1 MRESDIEAIMQIE
14 NAVYP
19 FPWTAGNFRDSL
31 KAGYDAWI
39 LEDEGG
45 AIGYAVVMWL
55 PDEVHL
61 LNLSVAAACQRRGVA
76 RALLRWL
83 VDDTRKR
90 GADSMMLEV
99 RPSNGPARLLYQ
111 GFGFEQIGLRRRY
124 YPAAGDSREDALV
137 LRLVYDHG

>member
-1 MRESDIEAIMQIE
+1 MRESDIETIIRIE
-14 NAVYP
+14 HAVYP
-19 FPWTAGNFRDSL
+19 FPWSAGNFRDSL

-39 LEDEGG
+39 LEDAGE
-45 AIGYAVVMWL
+45 AIAYSVVMWL

-76 RALLRWL
+76 RGFLQWLL
-83 VDDTRKR
+83 DDTRER
-90 GADSMMLEV
+90 GAGSMMLEV

-111 GFGFEQIGLRRRY
+111 AFGFEQIGLRRRY
-124 YPAAGDSREDALV
+124 YPAQGDTREDALV